1 MSDLN
6 KLVAAI
12 SAIGMVLGMSTPV
25 WGADA
30 DVKTKGNIEIKAG
43 DFSAK
48 LGGRIHLDYVM
59 ADEDN
64 VAADDNM
71 FFRRA
76 RLAMSGS
83 VGSDWKYKAQ
93 YDFAEDSLGARDL
106 YLQYT
111 ALDNAAI
118 TIGQFKQHFSLEELT
133 SSNNITFM
141 ERSLPNLFAVGRAV
155 GVGYKYAAGSSTFG
169 ASAFGNDVGVSNDGD
184 EPLNFSA
191 RYTIAPINA
200 DDRVLHF
207 GIAYVMNNMDDA
219 ESLRLRQRPEARP
232 SNGGFRLIDTGT
244 IANVD
249 NFNRY
254 GLEFAYA
261 IPGFAAQAE
270 YMAGTVGRNSGN
282 PDMDADGYYVQAS
295 FLPGGATRSYKE
307 GAFGAP
313 TNRSGQWELKAR
325 YSFLSLDDAGAGI
338 LGGEETNITIGATYY
353 VNPNVRFLGEYV
365 MADAEIG
372 GVNEQP
378 NFLQFRAQV
387 SW

>member
-6 KLVAAI
+6 KLVAAVAVI
-12 SAIGMVLGMSTPV
+12 AIALGMSTPAA
-25 WGADA
+25 GADA
-30 DVKTKGNIEIKAG
+30 EVKTKGNIEIKAG

-59 ADEDN
+59 ADEDSI
-64 VAADDNM
+64 AADDNM

-83 VGSDWKYKAQ
+83 VGRDWKYYAQ
-93 YDFAEDSLGARDL
+93 YDFAENSLGARDL

-133 SSNNITFM
+133 SSNDIMFM
-141 ERSLPNLFAVGRAV
+141 ERSLPNLFAVAHAV
-155 GVGYKYAAGSSTFG
+155 GVGYKYAANNSTFG
-169 ASAFGNDVGVSNDGD
+169 VSAFGNDVGVENEGD
-184 EPLNFSA
+184 EPINFST
-191 RYTIAPINA
+191 RYTIAPIKT
-200 DDRVLHF
+200 DDSVLHF

-232 SNGGFRLIDTGT
+232 SNGGLRLIDTGN

-249 NFNRY
+249 DFNRY
-254 GLEFAYA
+254 GLEFAYSM
-261 IPGFAAQAE
+261 PGFAVQAE

-282 PDMDADGYYVQAS
+282 PDMDAGGYYVQAS

-307 GAFGAP
+307 GIVGAP
-313 TNRSGQWELKAR
+313 TNRTGQWELKAR
-325 YSFLSLDDAGAGI
+325 YSFLSLDDADAGI
-338 LGGEETNITIGATYY
+338 LGGEETNITVGATYY